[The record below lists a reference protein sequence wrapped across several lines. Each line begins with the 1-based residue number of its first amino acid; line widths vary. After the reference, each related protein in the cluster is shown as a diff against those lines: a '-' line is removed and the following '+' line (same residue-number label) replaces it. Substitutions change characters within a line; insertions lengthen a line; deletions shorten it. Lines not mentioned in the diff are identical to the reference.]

1 MLDSCHDAFVPR
13 ADMEKMDAPA
23 ERPVPAVRVV
33 SIGTRQY
40 TQVVCLDQ
48 PGVGGAC
55 HEYIVQR
62 VVPPEDSPAGPVEAE
77 LATVHF
83 QNGPIKESGVNGCH
97 NEDLMAIVID
107 RLRHFQAGEFNCR
120 ENALALTHMEEA
132 LHWLRHRT
140 AARVARGV
148 EGTHEV

>member
-13 ADMEKMDAPA
+13 AEVEKMDAPA

-48 PGVGGAC
+48 PGAGGAC
-55 HEYIVQR
+55 HEY
-62 VVPPEDSPAGPVEAE
+62 VVSAAECDPAGAPF
-77 LATVHF
+77 ATVHF